1 MHGSREEGGFGN
13 QYSWHSV
20 NGGVDYEK
28 AVSAPGGAE
37 QDEDA
42 FLGAEALIR
51 PSVFS
56 ALNELA
62 MGF

>member
-1 MHGSREEGGFGN
+1 MHGSRGKGGFGDL
-13 QYSWHSV
+13 YSWRSV
-20 NGGVDYEK
+20 NGGVDYDK
-28 AVSAPGGAE
+28 AISAPGGAE

-42 FLGAEALIR
+42 FLGVEAWIR